1 MKRTKVYFR
10 VFPDGDVIA
19 LFPEIRYGGYIA
31 SYQHIGQHCNANPS
45 LIRELRTATRQERSE
60 LKEELE
66 SIGYNLFVIDGG
78 KP

>member
-19 LFPEIRYGGYIA
+19 LFPEIRDGEYIA
-31 SYQHIGQHCNANPS
+31 SYQRIGQHCNATPS
-45 LIRELRTATRQERSE
+45 LIKELRWATREERSE

-66 SIGYNLFVIDGG
+66 NMGYNLFIIN
-78 KP
+78 